1 MAKIFPVFF
10 FAVAALVCLTTM
22 TRMVDEQ
29 RINIGTLKAL
39 GYTVFAIAKKYI
51 LYAFTASIIG
61 SILGLL
67 IGFSVFPIVI
77 FYAYGMM
84 YTLPDMI
91 PVIDIKLAISITLI
105 AILVTTLSA
114 YTACKK
120 ELMEEP
126 SALMRP
132 KAPKNGKR
140 ILLERIDFIWKR
152 LSFISKV
159 TLRNIFRYKK
169 RQKMGGAFHAGKI
182 MGRHSA
188 GLQRDSLCPRLRLR
202 G

>member
-1 MAKIFPVFF
+1 
-10 FAVAALVCLTTM
+10 M

-39 GYTVFAIAKKYI
+39 GYTVFDIAKKYI

-91 PVIDIKLAISITLI
+91 PAIDIKLAISITF
-105 AILVTTLSA
+105 S
-114 YTACKK
+114 
-120 ELMEEP
+120 
-126 SALMRP
+126 
-132 KAPKNGKR
+132 N
-140 ILLERIDFIWKR
+140 
-152 LSFISKV
+152 ISNDSV
-159 TLRNIFRYKK
+159 SLY
-169 RQKMGGAFHAGKI
+169 
-182 MGRHSA
+182 
-188 GLQRDSLCPRLRLR
+188 GLQEGIDGGTINTYETKGSKKW
-202 G
+202 